1 MAHYDPRK
9 HPQWWA
15 VRQAIK
21 GELVAERDGDG
32 RPVEVVAGWMVPT
45 THDMAAAM
53 LNGLADIAVE
63 AAFALDKVVHK

>member
-21 GELVAERDGDG
+21 CELVTERDAHGEPLKVEDG
-32 RPVEVVAGWMVPT
+32 WMRPV
-45 THDMAAAM
+45 THEMACAM
-53 LNGLADIAVE
+53 LDGLADVAVE
-63 AAFALDKVVHK
+63 AAFALDQVVHK